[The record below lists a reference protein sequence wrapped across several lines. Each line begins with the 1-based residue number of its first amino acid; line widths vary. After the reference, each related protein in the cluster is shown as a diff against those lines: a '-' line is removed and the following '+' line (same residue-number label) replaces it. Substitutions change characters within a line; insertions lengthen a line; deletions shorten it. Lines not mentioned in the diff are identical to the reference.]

1 MIGIYKIT
9 NKINNH
15 SYIGLSTH
23 LEDRWEYHKTP
34 YNWKRENNKVLYKAI
49 KKYGIDNFKFEILE
63 ECSVEELGG
72 KEKYYI
78 KKYNTY
84 YNGYNMTAGGEDNQ
98 GESHPRH
105 KLTKED
111 IIDIR
116 TRYDNLERKKEV
128 YQLYKDRIGE
138 SGFHKIWNNQTWKG
152 IMEEVYTDAN
162 KEFHLHNTA
171 NKGSSNGR
179 ACITEEDV
187 KNIRLRRKNGEQLK
201 VVYQDYKDKLTY
213 GSFSNVWTYQNWKE
227 IT

>member
-23 LEDRWEYHKTP
+23 VEDRWEYHKTP
-34 YNWKRENNKVLYKAI
+34 YNWERECNKVLYKAI

-63 ECSVEELGG
+63 ECQLDELNE

-78 KKYNTY
+78 EKYNTY
-84 YNGYNMTAGGEDNQ
+84 KEGYNMTAGGEDNQ
-98 GESHPRH
+98 GEGHPRH

-128 YQLYKDRIGE
+128 YQLYKDKIGE
-138 SGFHKIWNNQTWKG
+138 SGFHKIWNNDTWKG
-152 IMEEVYTDAN
+152 IMEEVYTEDN
-162 KEFHLHNTA
+162 KNFHLHNTA

-179 ACITEEDV
+179 ARITEEDV

-213 GSFSNVWTYQNWKE
+213 GSFSNVWTYQNWKN
-227 IT
+227 II